1 MFLRDWRPL
10 ALTGLTIKTR
20 FAQDIRRISNKFL
33 NNPGQYTL
41 LYFNPLKYA
50 IFRFVVL
57 VSFLYFVVL
66 LNFRNLQDIDIFHVK
81 NISRKSIC
89 EISTLGNCG
98 FMFKFKWQTTTLPL
112 NTSLFALV
120 NKRKGNES
128 PLGIPS
134 LENQPKQIIFGK
146 CFHFWLSFSLSF
158 YFIYCISFN

>member
-1 MFLRDWRPL
+1 MFLWDWRPL

-41 LYFNPLKYA
+41 FYSNPLKYA
-50 IFRFVVL
+50 IFLFVVL

-134 LENQPKQIIFGK
+134 MKNQPQTNNIWQMFS
-146 CFHFWLSFSLSF
+146 FLVMFQFEFLFYLLHFV
-158 YFIYCISFN
+158 